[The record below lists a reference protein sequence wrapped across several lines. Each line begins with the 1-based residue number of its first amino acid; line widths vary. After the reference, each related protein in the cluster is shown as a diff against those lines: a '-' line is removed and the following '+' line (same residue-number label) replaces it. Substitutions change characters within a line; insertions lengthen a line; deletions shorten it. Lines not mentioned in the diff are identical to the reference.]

1 MKISS
6 VFVARVC
13 NNLKKSC
20 EFLYETRDEYLLFLQ
35 SNDSSEEAM
44 QRSNITAD
52 PSPSD
57 ITTDNEN
64 KLNSSE
70 EAWTDVNLNEDGD
83 NLPIT
88 DPREDPRN
96 IHNIAHAHGK
106 SREKHCNRHVFTQ
119 KQLTLMGCF
128 MG

>member
-1 MKISS
+1 MRMKATKITSS
-6 VFVARVC
+6 VRLARIYDVQVYKTIFKSAVSREKSIC
-13 NNLKKSC
+13 NNVV
-20 EFLYETRDEYLLFLQ
+20 FYPQ

-64 KLNSSE
+64 KHNSSE

-83 NLPIT
+83 SLPIT
-88 DPREDPRN
+88 NSPEDPRN
-96 IHNIAHAHGK
+96 IRNIANAHGK
-106 SREKHCNRHVFTQ
+106 KKEH
-119 KQLTLMGCF
+119 
-128 MG
+128 